1 MSRTVERGWVHVGIR
16 VSSAKRKQYLKVIV
30 ANESKDDI
38 IYHTDLSFYTADGQQ
53 QMRQICQATRKV
65 SASASL
71 GAASWARTL
80 AEGRH

>member
-1 MSRTVERGWVHVGIR
+1 
-16 VSSAKRKQYLKVIV
+16 VIV
-30 ANESKDDI
+30 ANERKDEI
-38 IYHTDLSFYTADGQQ
+38 IYHTNLPFYTADVQQ

-65 SASASL
+65 SASAHL